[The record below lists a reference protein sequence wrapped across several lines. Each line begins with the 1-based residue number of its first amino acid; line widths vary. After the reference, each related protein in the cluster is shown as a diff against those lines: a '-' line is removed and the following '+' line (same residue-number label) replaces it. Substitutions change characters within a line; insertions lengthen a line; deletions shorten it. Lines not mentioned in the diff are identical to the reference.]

1 MFLDIYLH
9 PDEPMARYDV
19 EAALEERLPAGCEIV
34 GGIGQ
39 AGANIDLEIP
49 IEMPRRWWP
58 TFSDLSVCA
67 QTPSWLSRTPAR
79 RSGSASFPDRDTIG
93 PKSSS
98 CWVPVSFA
106 PGNINKSQLSD
117 HR

>member
-49 IEMPRRWWP
+49 DRNAAQVVADVLRSLGVRSD
-58 TFSDLSVCA
+58 TVLAFSDTREKVRL
-67 QTPSWLSRTPAR
+67 
-79 RSGSASFPDRDTIG
+79 GEFP
-93 PKSSS
+93 
-98 CWVPVSFA
+98 
-106 PGNINKSQLSD
+106 
-117 HR
+117 